1 MEEGLE
7 LLQTLRVI
15 GLTVLGLPPSV
26 RFSDR
31 QMAARTPALLYAS
44 HTRRKH

>member
-15 GLTVLGLPPSV
+15 GLTVLGLPSSV
-26 RFSDR
+26 RFSDG
-31 QMAARTPALLYAS
+31 QMAAQMPALLNAS

>member
-15 GLTVLGLPPSV
+15 GLTVLGLPSSV
-26 RFSDR
+26 RFSDG
-31 QMAARTPALLYAS
+31 QMAAQTPALLSAL

>member
-15 GLTVLGLPPSV
+15 GLTNLGLPSSV
-26 RFSDR
+26 RFSDG
-31 QMAARTPALLYAS
+31 QMAARTPALLNTW